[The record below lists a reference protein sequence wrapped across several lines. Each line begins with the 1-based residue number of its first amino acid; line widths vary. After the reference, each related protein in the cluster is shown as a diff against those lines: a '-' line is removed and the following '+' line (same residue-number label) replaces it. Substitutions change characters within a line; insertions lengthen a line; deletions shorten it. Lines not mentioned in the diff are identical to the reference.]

1 MLKWKKCPKCGR
13 RIPENWN
20 RHDKCG
26 WNAEELKTGAET
38 KRDEFIEEMEK
49 SLIDSFDVIRRIKQK
64 VPTRVH
70 SIRPNEDCFDYIYS
84 KKKRKIFGNEI
95 KI

>member
-64 VPTRVH
+64 YPQE
-70 SIRPNEDCFDYIYS
+70 SIQLYS
-84 KKKRKIFGNEI
+84 TKIALTIFIQRRRENFLEM
-95 KI
+95 K

>member
-49 SLIDSFDVIRRIKQK
+49 SLIDSFDVIRRIKKKYPQESIQLD
-64 VPTRVH
+64 PT
-70 SIRPNEDCFDYIYS
+70 
-84 KKKRKIFGNEI
+84 KIALTIFIQRRRE
-95 KI
+95 KFLEMK